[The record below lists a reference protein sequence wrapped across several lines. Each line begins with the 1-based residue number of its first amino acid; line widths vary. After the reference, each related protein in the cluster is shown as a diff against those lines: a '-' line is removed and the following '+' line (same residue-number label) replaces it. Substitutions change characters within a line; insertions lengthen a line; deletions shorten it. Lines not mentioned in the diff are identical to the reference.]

1 MEPRFAATAFAT
13 AFTIV
18 DPIAMIPATL
28 ATTAHLTPEKRRLIV
43 DRAAIVAALVALF
56 MGVAGNAL
64 LRYLGVTLAAFTIA
78 GGVLLFLISVDMVFG
93 RPIGAKAT
101 PSEEREASASE
112 NPAVFPLAIPML
124 VGPGTMATIILL
136 MNLAHGDRV
145 SYAIVFASFGLA
157 IFSAWL
163 CMRASEYLGRLL
175 GKTAIHVITRLLG
188 IILAGLAVQFVL
200 NGLVRA
206 EVVR

>member
-1 MEPRFAATAFAT
+1 LEPRFAATAFAT